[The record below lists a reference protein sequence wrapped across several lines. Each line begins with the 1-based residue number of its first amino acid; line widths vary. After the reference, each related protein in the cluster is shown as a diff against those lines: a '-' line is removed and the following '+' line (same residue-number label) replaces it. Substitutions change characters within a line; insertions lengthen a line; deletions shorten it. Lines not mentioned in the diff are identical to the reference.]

1 LSAMA
6 PKPLQG
12 DRFRVGDYLVDPR
25 LNRVIGPD
33 GETSLQPKIMD
44 VLCLLAERQGETL
57 SRNEIID
64 RIWGVEF
71 GGDESLTRA
80 ISQLRKLFGDT
91 REEPRIIETIAKR
104 GYRLIPPV
112 LPPDQAEGQT
122 ATVRRG
128 RRRLFLVT
136 GLIVL
141 LLALAVGYLLLR
153 PQAPP
158 PPRAERTGIV
168 VAVAPFIA
176 EAGTPAAPGMAE
188 ELSTAIARSPLVRTR
203 TTDTVRE
210 RPEPML
216 YVLRGSL
223 QRVGPQIRVNAQLAD
238 AASGD
243 VIWGETYDR
252 PFDPS
257 FSERGSVVQAIGSE
271 MLLPLLRSVKARLA
285 ARPVTE
291 LAPWELT
298 LLVTWVPG
306 DEVRPSGPPVEDSYW
321 LQRRALELDP
331 DFAPAHALFGEL
343 ASYHAMFHPPADT
356 QAARARAERHAARA
370 IELAPYDAEVLYQVA
385 LHYRYAGDRER
396 ARSLLERVI
405 QLQPSHPIAPLDLE
419 FVRGQCDDGAATA
432 IARLQSL
439 ERAMSRSNPTRWVAF
454 AHLSALHLSQGEFAQ
469 AREAA
474 RQARTIVPVTWTAM
488 PLAAADAEL
497 GQTEEAAAVLAEH
510 RREWPN
516 MDLHYFAEQVVP
528 RWCLHGAR
536 TEQVHAS
543 FRRLADRLAPR
554 R

>member
-1 LSAMA
+1 MA

-12 DRFRVGDYLVDPR
+12 DRFRIGDYLVDPR
-25 LNRVIGPD
+25 LNRVTGPE
-33 GETSLQPKIMD
+33 GETSLQPRIMD

-104 GYRLIPPV
+104 GYRLIPVV
-112 LPPDQAEGQT
+112 LPPDQVEAQS
-122 ATVRRG
+122 ASM
-128 RRRLFLVT
+128 RRRWRRLALLS
-136 GLIVL
+136 GLAVL
-141 LLALAVGYLLLR
+141 LLALAVAGYLSLR
-153 PQAPP
+153 PEAPP

-168 VAVAPFIA
+168 VAVAPFVA
-176 EAGTPAAPGMAE
+176 ETGAPAAQGMAE
-188 ELSTAIARSPLVRTR
+188 ALSTAIARSPLVRSR
-203 TTDTVRE
+203 TTAAARE
-210 RPEPML
+210 RTEPML

-223 QRVGPQIRVNAQLAD
+223 QRIGPQIRVNAQLAD

-252 PFDPS
+252 PFDAS

-271 MLLPLLRSVKARLA
+271 MLLPLLRSVKARLT

-343 ASYHAMFHPPADT
+343 ASYHAMFHPPVDT
-356 QAARARAERHAARA
+356 PEARARAERHAARA

-454 AHLSALHLSQGEFAQ
+454 AHLSALHLSQGDFAE

-497 GQTEEAAAVLAEH
+497 GQTAEAAAVLAEH

-528 RWCLHGAR
+528 RWCLHGRR
-536 TEQVHAS
+536 TPQVQAS